1 MFFNILATFAE
12 FEVDL
17 LRMRTREGTGIARAN
32 GRLKSKPAKLSS
44 RQRVHV
50 LKLHKAGEQTITEL
64 AELFSVSRATIYREI
79 RRARGAR
86 S

>member
-1 MFFNILATFAE
+1 MA
-12 FEVDL
+12 
-17 LRMRTREGTGIARAN
+17 IARAN
-32 GRLKSKPAKLSS
+32 GRLKGKPPKLSS

-50 LKLHKAGEQTITEL
+50 LKLHKAGEHTITEL
-64 AELFSVSRATIYREI
+64 ADLFSVSRRRATIYREI